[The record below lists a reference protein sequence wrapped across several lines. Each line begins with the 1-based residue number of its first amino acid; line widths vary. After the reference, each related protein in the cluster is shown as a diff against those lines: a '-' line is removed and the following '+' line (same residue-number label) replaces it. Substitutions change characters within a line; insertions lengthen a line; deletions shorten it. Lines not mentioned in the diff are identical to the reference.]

1 MKPSQKFMHLPL
13 DLFRYE
19 EKFFIVWRDGNV
31 YYNELGTRVKLAKRR
46 YKGKKR
52 NKIKLVVKPR
62 ELQESEIQQM
72 VIFHHIIVKLR
83 VVIFRYGIDI
93 KGHINLGSNFQ

>member
-1 MKPSQKFMHLPL
+1 M
-13 DLFRYE
+13 
-19 EKFFIVWRDGNV
+19 

-46 YKGKKR
+46 FKGKKR

-72 VIFHHIIVKLR
+72 VILTTLRFGMHCHCTIIAM
-83 VVIFRYGIDI
+83 I
-93 KGHINLGSNFQ
+93 

>member
-1 MKPSQKFMHLPL
+1 M
-13 DLFRYE
+13 
-19 EKFFIVWRDGNV
+19 

-72 VIFHHIIVKLR
+72 VILNSLKFNVSNALSLYNSHDNIML
-83 VVIFRYGIDI
+83 IFLSQFTELS
-93 KGHINLGSNFQ
+93 INIRSNLDQIT